1 VKVRVFQH
9 INRSLELVAQS
20 KKVLI
25 TGGFG
30 FVAAHLAH
38 VLVKNGFEVTLF
50 DNSDWSNSSA
60 FALGL
65 EEQALVK
72 RVLGSV
78 TQPRDLELLSNDF
91 SYIVHAA
98 GVLGIKR
105 VAEQQ
110 LLTMDVNILGTRH
123 VLDLA
128 YRQTAL
134 RRFIQFSTSET
145 YGQFASSPDEDQ
157 PSVIPAR
164 GHRWCYATS
173 KVAGEYLVKAFIA
186 ERGLPAVIVRPFNV
200 YGPYR
205 YGSNALTTLVQNAI
219 AGTRLTISGSGE
231 QTRSWCHIQDFVR
244 GVLATLQIDGISG
257 EVFNIGNDKN
267 NISMLKLAQLICE
280 MIGSPSE
287 IYVDNIESDDVHFRQ
302 PNIDKARKLLN
313 YEPEIDLPAGINDLF
328 KWLRQEP
335 TSFSPSSM
343 VQ

>member
-1 VKVRVFQH
+1 MAD
-9 INRSLELVAQS
+9 E
-20 KKVLI
+20 KKILI

-30 FVAAHLAH
+30 FVGAHLAH
-38 VLVKNGFEVTLF
+38 ALVKNDFAVTLF
-50 DNSDWSNSSA
+50 DNSEWNSSSA

-65 EEQALVK
+65 AENALVK
-72 RVLGSV
+72 RVFGSV
-78 TQPRDLELLSNDF
+78 TQPHDLDLLSHDF
-91 SYIVHAA
+91 SHIVHAA

-110 LLTMDVNILGTRH
+110 ILTMDVNILGTRH

-128 YRQTAL
+128 DRQTQL
-134 RRFIQFSTSET
+134 IRFIQFSTSET
-145 YGQFASSPDEDQ
+145 YGQIASSPDEDQ
-157 PSVIPAR
+157 PSIIPAR

-186 ERGLPAVIVRPFNV
+186 ERDLPAVIVRPFNV

-205 YGSNALTTLVQNAI
+205 YGSNALTTLVKNAI

-231 QTRSWCHIQDFVR
+231 QTRSWCHIRDFVR
-244 GVLATLQIDGISG
+244 AVVATLQTDGISG

-267 NISMLKLAQLICE
+267 NISMLKLAQTICE
-280 MIGSPSE
+280 MTGSPSE
-287 IYVDNIESDDVHFRQ
+287 IYVDNLESDDVHFRQ
-302 PNIDKARKLLN
+302 PNISKARKLLN
-313 YEPEIDLPAGINDLF
+313 YEPEIDLPTGINELI